1 MVQAYSK
8 NELVEKASEWVVR
21 EEDVRVLGWGIFPGE
36 TTQREAR
43 NFTCFT

>member
-21 EEDVRVLGWGIFPGE
+21 EEDVRVLGWGYFQE
-36 TTQREAR
+36 TLHSVKHGTVSS
-43 NFTCFT
+43 